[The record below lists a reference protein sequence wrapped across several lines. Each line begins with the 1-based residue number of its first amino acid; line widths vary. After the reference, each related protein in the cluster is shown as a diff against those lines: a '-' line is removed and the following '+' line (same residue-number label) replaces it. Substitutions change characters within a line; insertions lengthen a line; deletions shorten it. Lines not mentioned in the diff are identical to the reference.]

1 MKQNKLL
8 GVLTVALSL
17 VLAACG
23 GSSSGG
29 SKSGGSASASGDST
43 CKHSYKWVEIVAP
56 KCEEKGSEHQ
66 VCSKCGA
73 EKEGSTRDKAA
84 LGHDW
89 EENVLTQPTCTAKG
103 LENRTC
109 KRCNKAEQGVEI
121 DALGHQFSTNEADL
135 VVDTQPQVGVKGSGH
150 YECQREGCPGENGH
164 QPAWSEP
171 VEIAA
176 LVPTV
181 NASKASFVKDG
192 DNVML
197 KIEGT
202 TKYFQKT
209 DTFKWALGLSDS
221 DNKFLTGKAEPEA
234 ADYTV
239 DGNLK
244 DHVLAAN
251 EEADPTVLDF
261 DVSFNLTAIAKPAD
275 GAKAGIWHIYA
286 GPDATN
292 YAKGISFSL
301 SNTDGNNTADEAY
314 NYYWRNDGGD
324 GVDNKLSICID
335 ELPPFHLQAAKA
347 TFVKGTP
354 AEGDTPA
361 VADKLTVKIG
371 GKVRRD
377 DLTQADLTAKE
388 KDVFVQFQPNSSGSS
403 YYGPEGHIRQ
413 GATAVDMPYSLKL
426 EEVNGEKYAYI
437 EVDISFMLS
446 RGEDVYNTHLNI
458 LENKQQ
464 NCVMEGDFEE
474 LPVEISDTQELI
486 VFSHPK
492 GANSGTNA
500 YGNLGF
506 KVQNIPTVNAA
517 PAAGTYRG
525 MALGADN
532 KTYVPVSF
540 AIAEGETF
548 AVSNLEVNGAAVGVT
563 SAEFVAKGGYINVVT
578 SNPAYG
584 TLRFMYRDNALKL
597 VGVSGAAAAQLNLE
611 YRGQFYSGCQFA
623 DLGEMTI
630 DQANA
635 AFIRRYDRGEGA
647 GWEINK
653 PSDNRMSMVTVEGRK
668 GLQVNG
674 FSSGKVGFTMKEDF
688 KDDKGELAPID
699 GSKIKSIGCWI
710 YSTAEFDMSVFAYTS
725 ANRGSNG
732 QLNTFKI
739 KTGWNYYQTGV
750 VNGSSFKSTD
760 KFYNFQ
766 FYYNK
771 VSVNPVFDDLCIYM

>member
-1 MKQNKLL
+1 MKQNKFL
-8 GVLTVALSL
+8 GVLTIAMSL

-29 SKSGGSASASGDST
+29 KSGGSSASESEST

-73 EKEGSTRDKAA
+73 EKPDSTREKAA

-89 EENVLTQPTCTAKG
+89 EENVLTQPTCTTKG
-103 LENRTC
+103 VENRTC
-109 KRCNKAEQGVEI
+109 KRAGCGKSEQGVEI

-135 VVDTQPQVGVKGSGH
+135 VVDDPAAVGHKGSGH
-150 YECQREGCPGENGH
+150 YVCTREGCPGENGH

-171 VEIAA
+171 VEIPA

-234 ADYTV
+234 ADYAV

-251 EEADPTVLDF
+251 EEADETVLDF
-261 DVSFNLTAIAKPAD
+261 DVSFNLTAIAKPAE

-426 EEVNGEKYAYI
+426 EEVNSEKYAYI

-446 RGEDVYNTHLNI
+446 RGADVYNTHLNI

-506 KVQNIPTVNAA
+506 KVQDIPTVSAA

-532 KTYVPVSF
+532 ATYVPINF
-540 AIAEGETF
+540 AIAEGDTF
-548 AVSNLEVNGAAVGVT
+548 AVSNLEVNGAAVAVT

-584 TLRFMYRDNALKL
+584 TLKFMYRDSELKL
-597 VGVSGAAAAQLNLE
+597 VDVSGAAATQLNLA
-611 YRGQFYSGCQFA
+611 YRGQFYSGCQF
-623 DLGEMTI
+623 I
-630 DQANA
+630 DCSDKDIATLNNI
-635 AFIRRYDRGEGA
+635 FLRRYDRNDGN
-647 GWEINK
+647 GWQNNTPDQNK
-653 PSDNRMSMVTVEGRK
+653 MAVAAAEGRT
-668 GLQVNG
+668 GLKCNG
-674 FSSGKVGFTMKEDF
+674 FNPGKIGLSLKSDIAE
-688 KDDKGELAPID
+688 PIS

-710 YSTAEFDMSVFAYTS
+710 YNSGSAEVSMKIFGYTE
-725 ANRGSNG
+725 AGRKGAAE
-732 QLNTFKI
+732 LNTFKVQP
-739 KTGWNYYQTGV
+739 GWGYYQTGV
-750 VNGSSFKSTD
+750 VNGGSFKSTNSL
-760 KFYNFQ
+760 YNFQ
-766 FYYNK
+766 IYYENLTID
-771 VSVNPVFDDLCIYM
+771 PIFDDFCIYM

>member
-1 MKQNKLL
+1 MKQNKFL
-8 GVLTVALSL
+8 GVLTIAMSL

-29 SKSGGSASASGDST
+29 KSGGSSASESEST

-73 EKEGSTRDKAA
+73 EKPDSTREKAA

-89 EENVLTQPTCTAKG
+89 EENVLTQPTCTTKG
-103 LENRTC
+103 VENRTC
-109 KRCNKAEQGVEI
+109 KRAGCGKSEQGVEI

-135 VVDTQPQVGVKGSGH
+135 VVDTQPQVGQKGSGH
-150 YECQREGCPGENGH
+150 YVCTREGCPGENGH
-164 QPAWSEP
+164 QPAWSEA

-181 NASKASFVKDG
+181 NASKISLVKDG
-192 DNVML
+192 ENVML

-209 DTFKWALGLSDS
+209 DTFNWAFGLFSDS
-221 DNKFLTGKAEPEA
+221 TYLAGKAAPET
-234 ADYTV
+234 ADYAV
-239 DGNLK
+239 AGNLK

-251 EEADPTVLDF
+251 EEADETVLDF
-261 DVSFNLTAIAKPAD
+261 DVSFNLTAIAKPAE
-275 GAKAGIWHIYA
+275 GAKAGRWQIKA

-292 YAKGISFSL
+292 YDKGISVSL
-301 SNTDGNNTADEAY
+301 SNTDGGNTADEAY
-314 NYYWRNDGGD
+314 NYYWRNDQET
-324 GVDNKLSICID
+324 DNRLNICID
-335 ELPPFHLQAAKA
+335 ELAPFHFQSAKA

-354 AEGDTPA
+354 AEGETPA
-361 VADKLTVKIG
+361 VADKLTVKVG
-371 GKVRRD
+371 GKARRN
-377 DLTQADLTAKE
+377 DLTKAELDAK
-388 KDVFVQFQPNSSGSS
+388 DPFVQFQTRSGSS
-403 YYGPEGHIRQ
+403 YYGPEGHIRSN
-413 GATAVDMPYSLKL
+413 ATAVEGMTYEFSVETVG
-426 EEVNGEKYAYI
+426 EELYAYI
-437 EVDISFMLS
+437 IVDISFMIE
-446 RGEDVYNTHLNI
+446 RGADTYNTHFNI
-458 LENKQQ
+458 LKNEQQ
-464 NCVMEGDFEE
+464 NCVMETDFEE
-474 LPVEISDTQELI
+474 LPVEISDTLELI

-492 GANSGTNA
+492 GPNNSDNS

-506 KVQNIPTVNAA
+506 KVQEIPTVSAA

-532 KTYVPVSF
+532 KTYVPINF
-540 AIAEGETF
+540 AIAEGDTF
-548 AVSNLEVNGAAVGVT
+548 AVSNLEVNGAAVTVT

-584 TLRFMYRDNALKL
+584 TLKFMYRDSELKL
-597 VGVSGAAAAQLNLE
+597 VDLSGAAAAQLNLA
-611 YRGQFYSGCQFA
+611 YRGQFYNGCQFV

-635 AFIRRYDRGEGA
+635 MFVRRYDRGEGA

-653 PSDNRMSMVTVEGRK
+653 PSDNRMSMVTVAERK